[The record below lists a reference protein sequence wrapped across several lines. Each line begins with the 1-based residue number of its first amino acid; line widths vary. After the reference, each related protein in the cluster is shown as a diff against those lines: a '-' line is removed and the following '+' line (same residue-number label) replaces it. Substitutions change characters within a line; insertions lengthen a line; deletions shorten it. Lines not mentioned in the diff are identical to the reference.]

1 MSPRGDLNVGLP
13 FLALCLAAFA
23 RHHSLPWQQRGGG
36 LLPPSA
42 AAYHHQQGGQPQ
54 QLLQHAPPPAVP
66 DSTVREGDSYHMPLA
81 ALRHGLSDALAWNE
95 VN

>member
-23 RHHSLPWQQRGGG
+23 RHHSLPWQRGGR

-42 AAYHHQQGGQPQ
+42 AAYHHPQGGQPQ